1 MLVIFAG
8 TVAPPT
14 DNAYTPVMPDSDSE
28 RAMAGRPKDSWS
40 AQTPR
45 RQLKRLTVT
54 CAFIYAALLVTL
66 MLCEN
71 LLIFPAPKYPHG
83 DWQPDD
89 LAYEDVYFRSADG
102 VRLHGWYVAHPD
114 PLAYV
119 LFCHGNGEHVAYRAN
134 YLRDYNRHY
143 RVAVFA
149 FDYRGYGRSAGRP
162 HEQGVLADA
171 QAAQQWLAQRASIRL
186 ADIVLHGVS
195 LGSGIA
201 VHLAAENG
209 ARGLILESAFTSL
222 PDVAAHLYWWAP
234 VRLLMRS
241 RLDSAA
247 KIAAYNGPLLQ
258 AHGSADELIPLELG
272 KRLYKAAPSQDKRF
286 IEMIGNRHNSH
297 YTSEY
302 QQAIGTF
309 LATLPTTSVTDALT
323 VPESRR

>member
-1 MLVIFAG
+1 
-8 TVAPPT
+8 
-14 DNAYTPVMPDSDSE
+14 MPDSDSE
-28 RAMAGRPKDSWS
+28 RAATGRPGDAPS
-40 AQTPR
+40 AQTPGQR
-45 RQLKRLTVT
+45 LKRLAVT
-54 CAFIYAALLVTL
+54 GAFVYAAVLVVL

-71 LLIFPAPKYPHG
+71 LLIFPAPKYPRG
-83 DWQPDD
+83 DWQPRD
-89 LAYEDVYFRSADG
+89 LAYEDVYFESADG
-102 VRLHGWYVAHPD
+102 TRLHGWYVAHPD

-171 QAAQQWLAQRASIRL
+171 QAAQQWLARRAGVRP

-222 PDVAAHLYWWAP
+222 PDVAARLYWWAP
-234 VRLLMRS
+234 VRLIMRS
-241 RLDSAA
+241 RLNSMA
-247 KIAAYNGPLLQ
+247 KITAYNGPLLQ

-272 KRLYKAAPSQDKRF
+272 RRLYNAAPSRDKRF
-286 IEMIGNRHNSH
+286 IEMAGNRHNSH
-297 YTSEY
+297 YTIEY

-309 LATLPTTSVTDALT
+309 LATLPGADAKDTLT
-323 VPESRR
+323 APDGQR